1 MSEQFIKNEIVLRE
15 RKNLLKPEKVR
26 CIMLTGAYLRVN
38 GDIIF
43 QVKALIGLVRAMC
56 SRECLGL
63 GTLSGG
69 AANIHREM
77 CLRALSPG
85 GED

>member
-38 GDIIF
+38 GSLIF
-43 QVKALIGLVRAMC
+43 QV
-56 SRECLGL
+56 
-63 GTLSGG
+63 
-69 AANIHREM
+69 
-77 CLRALSPG
+77 
-85 GED
+85 